1 MTKNWMRRRWFDF
14 RNGHTIYLVFLL
26 TFSNFVLI
34 FHRLL
39 VERVNFLNEI
49 FSDLWFF
56 IIMFGIVYVPVAILV
71 GHWHK
76 KTQLQVEQEMY
87 TRLNPLFARYFGML
101 MDLHTGVAKKEDIE
115 ELRKLLSAIERGE
128 GLTGGKTSIKK

>member
-1 MTKNWMRRRWFDF
+1 MAKNWLRRRWFDF

-56 IIMFGIVYVPVAILV
+56 IIMFALAYMPVAVLV

-87 TRLNPLFARYFGML
+87 TRQNPLFGRFMGAL
-101 MDLHTGVAKKEDIE
+101 LDLQTGQAKKEEIE

-128 GLTGGKTSIKK
+128 GLTGGKKSTKK

>member
-1 MTKNWMRRRWFDF
+1 MAKNWMRRRWFDF

-56 IIMFGIVYVPVAILV
+56 IIMFGIVYVPTAILV

-87 TRLNPLFARYFGML
+87 TRLNPLAARYIGML

-115 ELRKLLSAIERGE
+115 ELRELLSAIERGE

>member
-1 MTKNWMRRRWFDF
+1 MEKNWLRRRWFDF

-26 TFSNFVLI
+26 SFSNFVLI

-56 IIMFGIVYVPVAILV
+56 IIMFAIVYMPTAILV

-87 TRLNPLFARYFGML
+87 TLLNPLVARYIGML
-101 MDLHTGVAKKEDIE
+101 IDLHTGVAKKQEIE
-115 ELRKLLSAIERGE
+115 KLRKLLSAIERGE